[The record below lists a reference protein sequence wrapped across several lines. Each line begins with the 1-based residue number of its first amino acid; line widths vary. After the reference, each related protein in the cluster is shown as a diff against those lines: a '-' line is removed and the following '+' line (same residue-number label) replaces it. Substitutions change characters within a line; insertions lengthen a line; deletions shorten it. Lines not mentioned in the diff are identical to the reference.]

1 MATQH
6 YTSPARPQSAPP
18 APDAPVAAASHDGAW
33 PEPATSP
40 PGRAHDDLDP
50 MAFAHAP
57 ARQHQHPSAKPFYR
71 RERANSDAPS
81 VASHTSSTTAD
92 TSDSSSSSGSD
103 STLTPSAFARQ
114 DSPTIPM
121 THPRAALFP
130 PRPDALVFLDEDSPV
145 PTHESIRASF
155 RTATMHRRSLS
166 ASSGSSPSDRSIA
179 SSRSSGFG
187 GDPFA
192 DGLDHETDYHTS
204 PERSPQS
211 QMAYSPSVPRGRGGR
226 QPPQPPPQHPQQ
238 PVYWGRERDRRYGTP
253 EMPRGTAALP
263 HIAQNDLTPRAHTH
277 GGHPKHLPRAEK
289 LPLSGYELL
298 ASHLTYSSQALPGPH
313 NRQAVRPMYRRFE
326 ALNHRLLLHL
336 QDELCELE
344 EQLHRLDTAD
354 TQNRRLQN
362 GILPASRR
370 AEFQAAGELQWHKTD
385 VLGKI
390 GFKLEQ
396 YSRLSCPFPCL

>member
-1 MATQH
+1 M
-6 YTSPARPQSAPP
+6 
-18 APDAPVAAASHDGAW
+18 D
-33 PEPATSP
+33 
-40 PGRAHDDLDP
+40 
-50 MAFAHAP
+50 FAHAP
-57 ARQHQHPSAKPFYR
+57 GDPGARQHPSAQHFYR
-71 RERANSDAPS
+71 RERANSDTPS
-81 VASHTSSTTAD
+81 MASNSSSATAD

-103 STLTPSAFARQ
+103 ATLTPSAFARQ

-121 THPRAALFP
+121 ASPRTGPFP
-130 PRPDALVFLDEDSPV
+130 TRPDALVFLDQDSPV

-155 RTATMHRRSLS
+155 RTAITRRRPLPTSG
-166 ASSGSSPSDRSIA
+166 GSSPSNRSIM
-179 SSRSSGFG
+179 SSSSSGFS

-192 DGLDHETDYHTS
+192 DGFDHETDYHTS

-211 QMAYSPSVPRGRGGR
+211 QRAYSPTVPRGRGDR
-226 QPPQPPPQHPQQ
+226 QQQHSQQ
-238 PVYWGRERDRRYGTP
+238 PVYWGQERDRRYGTP
-253 EMPRGTAALP
+253 EMPRGTADLP
-263 HIAQNDLTPRAHTH
+263 HIPQNNLTPRSHTY

-289 LPLSGYELL
+289 LPLSGYEML

-313 NRQAVRPMYRRFE
+313 NSQAVRPMYRRFE

-362 GILPASRR
+362 GILPASLR
-370 AEFQAAGELQWHKTD
+370 ADFQTAGELQWHKTD
-385 VLGKI
+385 ILGKI

-396 YSRLSCPFPCL
+396 YSTRPFLFPLVCILSADTSPLTNRPRALFFPVHSQPAWALARRYTQLPHVFGGA